1 MVRTKIVRTKIIR
14 TKIVRTKFFS
24 ENSFSSLE
32 LVTHCIMVTVK
43 GSVRNRNGV
52 EQRLDESKNREME
65 VDKRKQEK

>member
-1 MVRTKIVRTKIIR
+1 
-14 TKIVRTKFFS
+14 
-24 ENSFSSLE
+24 
-32 LVTHCIMVTVK
+32 MVTVK